1 METKEKKVEFYGGA
15 VGVWTP
21 VIVMLIGMIINTVLA
36 GGLTTLPMVTFLAM
50 AVGFLLA
57 KDKKTFGSVTLKGL
71 QNPMF
76 GTEAVAF
83 IFAGILAQLLRQSGL
98 IQALIYVVAQLE
110 LNTGLIPLIAFLTC
124 MLIST
129 ACGTSTGSVTAVAP
143 VLLPLAFSLD
153 INPGLMCGAIIS
165 GAIFGDNLAPI
176 SDTTIGSALTQEAD
190 LGRVVRT
197 RFPYAAVSAA
207 VSAVLFVV
215 IGLSSSSGVPSA
227 IDLDG
232 STLPALVLLVLPVI
246 MVVLMRLGW
255 DLMSTLI
262 ICNLTGMVLNLVLG
276 TIGFTVMFSASGP
289 ISAGMSGMMT
299 LVLYVMLLFLVL
311 EILNSSGAFE
321 QVSRGI
327 MRFCKTPR
335 SAELVCLSDRFR
347 RLHRYRW
354 QRHCHHLLRLSGPNH
369 HQGFRYRPLPGRQ
382 HPGWRG
388 LRCHRPDAPRQ
399 SHPAAGLSG
408 PGADP
413 RHEGLRLPCG
423 GEPHGPDAGTVRLP
437 LQLPAHVP
445 QGGRGG
451 GREPAEAHRRCLR
464 HRPEGPAGVPAPG
477 GGREAEINNLTGGRM
492 CLSVSVFW

>member
-165 GAIFGDNLAPI
+165 GAIFGDNLAPSPI
-176 SDTTIGSALTQEAD
+176 
-190 LGRVVRT
+190 
-197 RFPYAAVSAA
+197 
-207 VSAVLFVV
+207 
-215 IGLSSSSGVPSA
+215 
-227 IDLDG
+227 
-232 STLPALVLLVLPVI
+232 
-246 MVVLMRLGW
+246 RL
-255 DLMSTLI
+255 
-262 ICNLTGMVLNLVLG
+262 
-276 TIGFTVMFSASGP
+276 
-289 ISAGMSGMMT
+289 
-299 LVLYVMLLFLVL
+299 
-311 EILNSSGAFE
+311 
-321 QVSRGI
+321 
-327 MRFCKTPR
+327 
-335 SAELVCLSDRFR
+335 
-347 RLHRYRW
+347 
-354 QRHCHHLLRLSGPNH
+354 LLR
-369 HQGFRYRPLPGRQ
+369 
-382 HPGWRG
+382 
-388 LRCHRPDAPRQ
+388 
-399 SHPAAGLSG
+399 
-408 PGADP
+408 
-413 RHEGLRLPCG
+413 
-423 GEPHGPDAGTVRLP
+423 PH
-437 LQLPAHVP
+437 
-445 QGGRGG
+445 
-451 GREPAEAHRRCLR
+451 
-464 HRPEGPAGVPAPG
+464 PG
-477 GGREAEINNLTGGRM
+477 GGSGPCGPDPVPLRCRLCRRLCRPLCGHRPQQQFRSP
-492 CLSVSVFW
+492 LRH

>member
-176 SDTTIGSALTQEAD
+176 SDTTIGSD
-190 LGRVVRT
+190 RKSVV
-197 RFPYAAVSAA
+197 
-207 VSAVLFVV
+207 
-215 IGLSSSSGVPSA
+215 
-227 IDLDG
+227 
-232 STLPALVLLVLPVI
+232 
-246 MVVLMRLGW
+246 
-255 DLMSTLI
+255 
-262 ICNLTGMVLNLVLG
+262 
-276 TIGFTVMFSASGP
+276 
-289 ISAGMSGMMT
+289 
-299 LVLYVMLLFLVL
+299 
-311 EILNSSGAFE
+311 
-321 QVSRGI
+321 
-327 MRFCKTPR
+327 
-335 SAELVCLSDRFR
+335 
-347 RLHRYRW
+347 
-354 QRHCHHLLRLSGPNH
+354 
-369 HQGFRYRPLPGRQ
+369 
-382 HPGWRG
+382 
-388 LRCHRPDAPRQ
+388 
-399 SHPAAGLSG
+399 
-408 PGADP
+408 
-413 RHEGLRLPCG
+413 
-423 GEPHGPDAGTVRLP
+423 
-437 LQLPAHVP
+437 
-445 QGGRGG
+445 
-451 GREPAEAHRRCLR
+451 
-464 HRPEGPAGVPAPG
+464 
-477 GGREAEINNLTGGRM
+477 
-492 CLSVSVFW
+492 

>member
-165 GAIFGDNLAPI
+165 GAIFGDN
-176 SDTTIGSALTQEAD
+176 
-190 LGRVVRT
+190 
-197 RFPYAAVSAA
+197 Y
-207 VSAVLFVV
+207 
-215 IGLSSSSGVPSA
+215 
-227 IDLDG
+227 
-232 STLPALVLLVLPVI
+232 
-246 MVVLMRLGW
+246 W
-255 DLMSTLI
+255 
-262 ICNLTGMVLNLVLG
+262 
-276 TIGFTVMFSASGP
+276 
-289 ISAGMSGMMT
+289 
-299 LVLYVMLLFLVL
+299 
-311 EILNSSGAFE
+311 
-321 QVSRGI
+321 
-327 MRFCKTPR
+327 
-335 SAELVCLSDRFR
+335 
-347 RLHRYRW
+347 
-354 QRHCHHLLRLSGPNH
+354 LR
-369 HQGFRYRPLPGRQ
+369 
-382 HPGWRG
+382 
-388 LRCHRPDAPRQ
+388 
-399 SHPAAGLSG
+399 
-408 PGADP
+408 
-413 RHEGLRLPCG
+413 
-423 GEPHGPDAGTVRLP
+423 PH
-437 LQLPAHVP
+437 
-445 QGGRGG
+445 
-451 GREPAEAHRRCLR
+451 
-464 HRPEGPAGVPAPG
+464 PG
-477 GGREAEINNLTGGRM
+477 GGSGPCGPDPVPLRCRLCRRLCRPLCGHRPQQQFRSP
-492 CLSVSVFW
+492 LRH